1 MNLTIKDFYSQAIS
15 NLTNSS
21 AIVKTDKN
29 KNIVDVEFVNENT
42 SLPSQTDIDAKAQE
56 LLDAYNSEE
65 QAKIDAKVSGNQ
77 KLLDLGL
84 TQAEATALTGY
95 TPPVAE

>member
-1 MNLTIKDFYSQAIS
+1 MEKPITLKYAEAIKAINSNWNGTITGDTESELVIDWNGQTEIS
-15 NLTNSS
+15 VADIKAKITEMETAKANEENQK
-21 AIVKTDKN
+21 ATDKAN
-29 KNIVDVEFVNENT
+29 
-42 SLPSQTDIDAKAQE
+42 
-56 LLDAYNSEE
+56 
-65 QAKIDAKVSGNQ
+65 GNQ

>member
-1 MNLTIKDFYSQAIS
+1 MKHQAIL
-15 NLTNSS
+15 NLYPN
-21 AIVKTDKN
+21 A
-29 KNIVDVEFVNENT
+29 VNV
-42 SLPSQTDIDAKAQE
+42 
-56 LLDAYNSEE
+56 SEE
-65 QAKIDAKVSGNQ
+65 NNVFEVTDANGNEISIDMSAVETKATELQTAYDNEKQAKIDAKVSGNQ

>member
-1 MNLTIKDFYSQAIS
+1 MINKFKHQAIY
-15 NLTNSS
+15 NLYSL
-21 AIVKTDKN
+21 VKIINETKEGVITAKDQEGN
-29 KNIVDVEFVNENT
+29 EVSIDMTAVNTKATELEN
-42 SLPSQTDIDAKAQE
+42 AEVNHKA
-56 LLDAYNSEE
+56 
-65 QAKIDAKVSGNQ
+65 SGNQ

>member
-1 MNLTIKDFYSQAIS
+1 MKKLIVTPDNPNGIIEDLTAEEVSELETIKA
-15 NLTNSS
+15 N
-21 AIVKTDKN
+21 
-29 KNIVDVEFVNENT
+29 NEAEET
-42 SLPSQTDIDAKAQE
+42 AKANAETQKAT
-56 LLDAYNSEE
+56 D
-65 QAKIDAKVSGNQ
+65 QANGNQ

>member
-1 MNLTIKDFYSQAIS
+1 MKKIIYNPENPTGIEMDLTAEEIAQRE
-15 NLTNSS
+15 
-21 AIVKTDKN
+21 TDKAN
-29 KNIVDVEFVNENT
+29 VLAEKQAEETAKN
-42 SLPSQTDIDAKAQE
+42 QKATDKA
-56 LLDAYNSEE
+56 N
-65 QAKIDAKVSGNQ
+65 GNQ

>member
-1 MNLTIKDFYSQAIS
+1 M
-15 NLTNSS
+15 
-21 AIVKTDKN
+21 TDKSKAILSIN
-29 KNIVDVEFVNENT
+29 PDAEFT
-42 SLPSQTDIDAKAQE
+42 ITDGVIEWLNGTAEISDA
-56 LLDAYNSEE
+56 DI
-65 QAKIDAKVSGNQ
+65 QAKITELNTAEANEKTQKATDKANGNQ

>member
-1 MNLTIKDFYSQAIS
+1 MEHEAIYNLYP
-15 NLTNSS
+15 N
-21 AIVKTDKN
+21 VKTIDETNGVLYPKDEN
-29 KNIVDVEFVNENT
+29 GNIVSIDMSAVET
-42 SLPSQTDIDAKAQE
+42 KATE
-56 LLDAYNSEE
+56 LQIAE
-65 QAKIDAKVSGNQ
+65 DAKVNQEATNKANGNQ

>member
-1 MNLTIKDFYSQAIS
+1 MDNKYKINAIYELYPTVKHIEITSEGTIIAK
-15 NLTNSS
+15 
-21 AIVKTDKN
+21 
-29 KNIVDVEFVNENT
+29 NEN
-42 SLPSQTDIDAKAQE
+42 SNDVSIDMSAVNTKATE
-56 LLDAYNSEE
+56 LENTEVNHKA
-65 QAKIDAKVSGNQ
+65 SGNQ

>member
-1 MNLTIKDFYSQAIS
+1 MKKITLTPNNKEVVDMTAEEIAEHETLSQEATQHFANIETAKQAET
-15 NLTNSS
+15 TN
-21 AIVKTDKN
+21 
-29 KNIVDVEFVNENT
+29 
-42 SLPSQTDIDAKAQE
+42 KA
-56 LLDAYNSEE
+56 N
-65 QAKIDAKVSGNQ
+65 GNQ

>member
-1 MNLTIKDFYSQAIS
+1 MSIIIKAIQKINPNAKVS
-15 NLTNSS
+15 VIDGDIEQITWL
-21 AIVKTDKN
+21 D
-29 KNIVDVEFVNENT
+29 NT
-42 SLPSQTDIDAKAQE
+42 TPISKADI
-56 LLDAYNSEE
+56 
-65 QAKIDAKVSGNQ
+65 QAKITELETDKVSEENQKATDKANGNQ

>member
-1 MNLTIKDFYSQAIS
+1 MTKKFILNTDGVQEVDLTAEEIAQR
-15 NLTNSS
+15 
-21 AIVKTDKN
+21 
-29 KNIVDVEFVNENT
+29 E
-42 SLPSQTDIDAKAQE
+42 TDIA
-56 LLDAYNSEE
+56 NE
-65 QAKIDAKVSGNQ
+65 QARLQAEETAKQADATNKASGNQ

>member
-1 MNLTIKDFYSQAIS
+1 MKTEAILNLYSTVVKVVDEDDNIKAYD
-15 NLTNSS
+15 
-21 AIVKTDKN
+21 
-29 KNIVDVEFVNENT
+29 VNENEVAI
-42 SLPSQTDIDAKAQE
+42 TDWNAVNTKATELQAEEDAK
-56 LLDAYNSEE
+56 E

-95 TPPVAE
+95 TPE